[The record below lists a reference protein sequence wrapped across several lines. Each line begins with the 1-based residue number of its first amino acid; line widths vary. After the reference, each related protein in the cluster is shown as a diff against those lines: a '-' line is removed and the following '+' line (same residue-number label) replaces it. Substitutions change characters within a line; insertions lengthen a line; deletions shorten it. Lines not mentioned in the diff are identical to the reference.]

1 MTLCR
6 SALTV
11 LPGHLSGE
19 QSAGNCSVKESKIAR
34 VVACGVLSL
43 RLIRAGARGGW
54 YRKADRGPEVRPPG
68 SPAERCEH
76 GGARRPERGNVGD
89 NVGRGPPL
97 LRAWRGQPGT
107 EAI

>member
-76 GGARRPERGNVGD
+76 GGFCEQYRGTSCGTSVVLRYSFHED
-89 NVGRGPPL
+89 NI
-97 LRAWRGQPGT
+97 QIGT
-107 EAI
+107 M

>member
-76 GGARRPERGNVGD
+76 GGAHE
-89 NVGRGPPL
+89 L
-97 LRAWRGQPGT
+97 KRGQRFESCAKGPSFLGEGGRQRGT
-107 EAI
+107 G